1 MLIEDPVCSHSL
13 LRHYLNCWGAIFT
26 LPFWPGKWHQATV
39 APTFE
44 KAFIWTHQKN
54 HFHFQG
60 FYSTPKYI
68 LCNVKA
74 DLELIKT
81 NKESETRWNWKC
93 IFLKFENQLY
103 ICWKFQCPV
112 YFLFLK
118 VSNWSVTFLSL
129 AHVLFISASISSTW
143 PPSPAAAC
151 EFKLLFIQTPK
162 LCQGTADQT
171 RQTNIMLPRW
181 KRTSKELQKLMW
193 ASFTQQLS

>member
-1 MLIEDPVCSHSL
+1 MPSSKPTNNFFTSGILFNPKI
-13 LRHYLNCWGAIFT
+13 LRSQIQGWKIFCAMSK
-26 LPFWPGKWHQATV
+26 LSW
-39 APTFE
+39 
-44 KAFIWTHQKN
+44 N
-54 HFHFQG
+54 
-60 FYSTPKYI
+60 
-68 LCNVKA
+68 N
-74 DLELIKT
+74 IKT
-81 NKESETRWNWKC
+81 NKESKTRLNWKC
-93 IFLKFENQLY
+93 ISQVWKSSLHLLKISMSCL
-103 ICWKFQCPV
+103 CCA
-112 YFLFLK
+112 FLFLK
-118 VSNWSVTFLSL
+118 VFNWSVTFLSL